1 MRRDIVTG
9 AIGFACLLAALYMPL
24 GAGRRGA
31 VTGSQML
38 GALGWALLACVAA
51 YLVVAAIGHYPMVA
65 RAIGLFAVVLSLLL
79 VLLLLLAWM
88 DARFGIAEGRVA
100 LFVLN
105 DLLDIASGFYSPAA
119 ALGFLGSL
127 LPSVGALLL
136 LLATLLLEASRS
148 AIEG

>member
-9 AIGFACLLAALYMPL
+9 TIGFACLMAALYMPL
-24 GAGRRGA
+24 GTGRQGA

-51 YLVVAAIGHYPMVA
+51 YVTVAATGQFPVVA
-65 RAIGLFAVVLSLLL
+65 RTIGLFAVVFSLLL

-88 DARFGIAEGRVA
+88 DAKFGIAEGRVA

-105 DLLDIASGFYSPAA
+105 DLLDISSGFYSPTA
-119 ALGFLGSL
+119 ALAFLGSL
-127 LPSVGALLL
+127 LPSSGALLL
-136 LLATLLLEASRS
+136 LLATLLLAASRS